1 MSLVPNIFEWIY
13 LLNLL
18 ISTIVKMERTMNIRI
33 DEEEAEVDGARS
45 EGTSE
50 EVEADVER
58 LERKE
63 DGELDEVKRSSLS
76 NDIECFK
83 RELTL

>member
-1 MSLVPNIFEWIY
+1 
-13 LLNLL
+13 
-18 ISTIVKMERTMNIRI
+18 MERTMNIRI